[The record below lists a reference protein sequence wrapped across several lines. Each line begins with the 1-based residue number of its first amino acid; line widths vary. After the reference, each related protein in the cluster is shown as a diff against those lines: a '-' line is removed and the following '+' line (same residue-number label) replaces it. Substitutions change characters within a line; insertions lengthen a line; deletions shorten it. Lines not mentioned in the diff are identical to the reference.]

1 MALVLHN
8 TLSGKLEP
16 LAPLVPGK
24 VGLYVC
30 GVTVYDRCHV
40 GHARSLVFFDTVV
53 RYLRFTGYDVTFV
66 RNITDIDDKII
77 KRAAEET
84 IPSEELASRYIG
96 TFRADVAALGCLQP
110 DVEPRATDHIPEML
124 DLIARLEKR
133 GIAYASE
140 GDVYCAVA
148 KIPGY
153 GKLSKRKLDELLA
166 GARVEVG
173 ERKKADLDFAL
184 WKAAKPGE
192 PFWESP
198 WGPGRPGWHLEC
210 SAMSTKYLGQ
220 PFDLHGGGEDLIFPH
235 HENEIAQS
243 EGATGTPFVKHWI
256 HHAFVRI
263 NEEKMSKSLGNFL
276 TIEEILKRVPSEALR
291 LFLVSTHYRS
301 PVDFSDQSLIDAQR
315 ACARLHETLARVEE
329 KVGRAAVAPQG
340 AVRAPDVASLP
351 ASIRPFHE
359 QFVAA
364 MDDDLNSA
372 RALGVVFDEVREI
385 NRLLDAGADAAVV
398 AEHHANFARLGGV
411 LGVLRHPA
419 SSYLESEKGRHL
431 AGAGIDPAEVER
443 LIGERAAARK
453 AKDFK
458 RGDAIRDELLARGV
472 VLKDG
477 AGGTTWSVVQS

>member
-8 TLSGKLEP
+8 TLSGRPEP
-16 LAPLVPGK
+16 LTPIVPGA

-53 RYLRFTGYDVTFV
+53 RYLRFAGYQVRFV

-77 KRAAEET
+77 KRAQEET

-110 DVEPRATDHIPEML
+110 DIEPRATDHIPEML
-124 DLIARLEKR
+124 ELIAALEKR
-133 GIAYASE
+133 GLAYAAA
-140 GDVYCAVA
+140 GDVYCSVN
-148 KIPGY
+148 KIADY
-153 GKLSKRKLDELLA
+153 GKLSKRKLDELIA

-173 ERKKADLDFAL
+173 ERKREALDFAL
-184 WKAAKPGE
+184 WKGVKPGE

-243 EGATGTPFVKHWI
+243 EGATGVPFVRHWI

-276 TIEEILKRVPSEALR
+276 TIEDILRRVPSEALR

-315 ACARLHETLARVEE
+315 GCARLHETLARVEE
-329 KVGRAAVAPQG
+329 KIGGAAGPAG
-340 AVRAPDVASLP
+340 AAERAPALDTLP
-351 ASIRPFHE
+351 ASVRPFHE

-364 MDDDLNSA
+364 MDDDLNAA

-385 NRLLDAGADAAVV
+385 NRLLDAGSERRPLV
-398 AEHHANFARLGGV
+398 AHHASFARLGGV

-419 SSYLESEKGRHL
+419 RSYLDAEKGRHL
-431 AGAGIDPAEVER
+431 AAAGLDVTGIER
-443 LIGERAAARK
+443 LIGERVAARK

-458 RGDAIRDELLARGV
+458 RSDAIRDELLARGV
-472 VLKDG
+472 VLKDS
-477 AGGTTWSVVQS
+477 AEGTTWSVVQS

>member
-8 TLSGKLEP
+8 TLTGRQEP
-16 LAPLVPGK
+16 LTTIVPGK

-53 RYLRFTGYDVTFV
+53 RYLRFSGYDVTFV

-110 DVEPRATDHIPEML
+110 DIEPRATDHIPEML
-124 DLIARLEKR
+124 DLIAQLEKR
-133 GIAYASE
+133 GIAYASA
-140 GDVYCAVA
+140 GDVYCSVG
-148 KIPGY
+148 KIKDY
-153 GKLSKRKLDELLA
+153 GKLSKRKLDDLMA

-173 ERKKADLDFAL
+173 ERKHADLDFAL
-184 WKAAKPGE
+184 WKGVKPGE

-276 TIEEILKRVPSEALR
+276 TIEEILRRVPSEALR
-291 LFLVSTHYRS
+291 SFLVSTHYRS

-315 ACARLHETLARVEE
+315 ACARLHETLARVEA
-329 KVGRAAVAPQG
+329 KLG
-340 AVRAPDVASLP
+340 AVHTAGGAERGPAVETLP
-351 ASIRPFHE
+351 ASVRPFHE
-359 QFVAA
+359 QFVTA
-364 MDDDLNSA
+364 MDDDLNTA

-385 NRLLDAGADAAVV
+385 NRLLDAGAETAQI
-398 AEHHANFARLGGV
+398 AEHHANFSRLGGV

-419 SSYLESEKGRHL
+419 SSYLEAEKGRHV
-431 AGAGIDPAEVER
+431 AGGGLDVVHIER
-443 LIGERAAARK
+443 LIGERTAARQ

-458 RGDAIRDELLARGV
+458 RSDAIRDELLAHGV

>member
-8 TLSGKLEP
+8 TLSGRQEP
-16 LAPLVPGK
+16 LTPIAPGR

-53 RYLRFTGYDVTFV
+53 RYLRFSGYQVRFV

-77 KRAAEET
+77 KRAQEET
-84 IPSEELASRYIG
+84 ITSEELASRYIG
-96 TFRADVAALGCLQP
+96 TFRADVAALGCVQP
-110 DVEPRATDHIPEML
+110 DIEPRATDHIPEML
-124 DLIARLEKR
+124 ELIAALERR
-133 GIAYASE
+133 GLAYASA
-140 GDVYCAVA
+140 GDVYCSVG
-148 KIPGY
+148 KIRDY
-153 GKLSKRKLDELLA
+153 GKLSKRKLDELIA

-173 ERKKADLDFAL
+173 DRKREGLDFAL
-184 WKAAKPGE
+184 WKGVKPGE

-243 EGATGTPFVKHWI
+243 EGATGTPFVRHWL

-276 TIEEILKRVPSEALR
+276 TIEEILRRVPAEALR

-301 PVDFSDQSLIDAQR
+301 PVDFSDQSLVDAQR
-315 ACARLHETLARVEE
+315 GCARLHETLARVEE
-329 KVGRAAVAPQG
+329 KIGGAAAPAG
-340 AVRAPDVASLP
+340 ETERAPALAALP
-351 ASIRPFHE
+351 ASVCPFHE
-359 QFVAA
+359 QFMAA
-364 MDDDLNSA
+364 MDDDLNTA
-372 RALGVVFDEVREI
+372 RALGVLFDEVREI
-385 NRLLDAGADAAVV
+385 NRLLDAGGETPSVV
-398 AEHHANFARLGGV
+398 EHHATFSRLGGV
-411 LGVLRHPA
+411 LGILRHPA
-419 SSYLESEKGRHL
+419 RSYLEAGKGRHL
-431 AGAGIDPAEVER
+431 AAAGLDVAGIER

-458 RGDAIRDELLARGV
+458 RSDAIRDELLAQGV
-472 VLKDG
+472 VLKDS
-477 AGGTTWSVVQS
+477 AEGTTWSVVQS